1 MFLYPSCHLQRERQM
16 RLRTKGLTIIGLLW
30 GIFLAVNCFPAIRQ
44 SLPNFIALGV
54 LIAAT
59 MGYLIQTYII
69 KRVEQLNKQLKEI
82 RLKNFDLSSIKI
94 KGNDEIASVMTEVK
108 ELFFSPRFSEKQL
121 QNEKLLSTP
130 SHPHKS
136 LAWLSQ
142 FDKRN
147 SRSNHIFFNETLNKA
162 ISHAK
167 RRDKLLAVFFVEV
180 CDKLSPKSFSSNES
194 AMKEI
199 EKRLTNTLRSE
210 DILIK
215 LENNEFRILL
225 NDIGKAKFASAVANK
240 IIQAIAEPVEVEN
253 QIIQLITHI
262 GICVYPT
269 EGTSLED
276 LLKNTDIALSKAKN
290 AGADTFKFYTQT
302 MDAEASEY
310 IHMEKSLRKALAN
323 NELTLY
329 YQPKVH
335 LKTGEIARIEALI
348 RWVHPDIGVVS
359 PEKFLPIAE
368 ETGLI
373 HPIGEWALREACKM
387 NKQWQDAGYSHMPI
401 AVNLS
406 PKQFYHPDIAK
417 VIANTLKETELNP
430 SYLELEVTE
439 TAMMDEAQ
447 KATTILTDIKATG
460 VQISIDHFGAGY
472 FSISQLKQFPLTL
485 LKIDQ
490 SFIKGVPNNPNDS
503 AITTALIALAHN
515 LGLEVVA
522 EGVETAEQVQ
532 FLSSQ
537 NCDMVQGYF
546 LSQPLPADQIV
557 LQFKKLS
564 EGVLL

>member
-1 MFLYPSCHLQRERQM
+1 
-16 RLRTKGLTIIGLLW
+16 
-30 GIFLAVNCFPAIRQ
+30 
-44 SLPNFIALGV
+44 
-54 LIAAT
+54 
-59 MGYLIQTYII
+59 
-69 KRVEQLNKQLKEI
+69 
-82 RLKNFDLSSIKI
+82 
-94 KGNDEIASVMTEVK
+94 
-108 ELFFSPRFSEKQL
+108 
-121 QNEKLLSTP
+121 
-130 SHPHKS
+130 
-136 LAWLSQ
+136 
-142 FDKRN
+142 
-147 SRSNHIFFNETLNKA
+147 
-162 ISHAK
+162 
-167 RRDKLLAVFFVEV
+167 
-180 CDKLSPKSFSSNES
+180 
-194 AMKEI
+194 MKEI
-199 EKRLTNTLRSE
+199 EKKLTSTLRSE
-210 DILIK
+210 DILVK
-215 LENNEFRILL
+215 LENNKFSILL

-240 IIQAIAEPVEVEN
+240 IIQAVSEPVKAEN
-253 QIIQLITHI
+253 TTIQLMTHI

-323 NELTLY
+323 NEFTLY

-335 LKTGEIARIEALI
+335 LKSGEVARIEALI

-387 NKQWQDAGYSHMPI
+387 NKHWQNEGYSHMPI

-406 PKQFYHPDIAK
+406 SKQFYHPDIAK
-417 VIANTLKETELNP
+417 VISNVLKETELNP
-430 SYLELEVTE
+430 NYLELEITE
-439 TAMMDEAQ
+439 TAMMDEVQ
-447 KATTILTDIKATG
+447 KATTILADIKTTG
-460 VQISIDHFGAGY
+460 VQISIDHFGVGY

-490 SFIKGVPNNPNDS
+490 SFIKGIPNNPNDS
-503 AITTALIALAHN
+503 AITTAIIALAHH

-557 LQFKKLS
+557 LQFKKLA